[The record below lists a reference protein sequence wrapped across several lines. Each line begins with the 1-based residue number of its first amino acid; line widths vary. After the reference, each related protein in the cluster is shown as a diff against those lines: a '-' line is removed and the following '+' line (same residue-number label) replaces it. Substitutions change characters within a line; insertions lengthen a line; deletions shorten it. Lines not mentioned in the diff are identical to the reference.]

1 MSTQELVYFIDLGG
15 TLVFAISGWLAAS
28 KKQMDPFGASVIAFI
43 TAVGG
48 GTLRDLLIGSQ
59 PVGWMVDQNYLL
71 MIAGG
76 IGLGFLFKR
85 YLEKLRKTMFLFDSI
100 GIGLFTIL
108 GIEKTLSFGLTPV
121 IAVMMGT
128 VSAVFGGVLRDT
140 LANEVPLI
148 FRQEIYATACL
159 TGGILFLVLGH
170 FNVNVDVRIILTVV
184 YIIALRIVSVKY
196 KWSFPT
202 IK

>member
-159 TGGILFLVLGH
+159 TGGILFLVLGQ
-170 FNVNVDVRIILTVV
+170 FNVNVDVRIILTVI

>member
-1 MSTQELVYFIDLGG
+1 M
-15 TLVFAISGWLAAS
+15 
-28 KKQMDPFGASVIAFI
+28 
-43 TAVGG
+43 
-48 GTLRDLLIGSQ
+48 
-59 PVGWMVDQNYLL
+59 
-71 MIAGG
+71 
-76 IGLGFLFKR
+76 
-85 YLEKLRKTMFLFDSI
+85 
-100 GIGLFTIL
+100 
-108 GIEKTLSFGLTPV
+108 
-121 IAVMMGT
+121 
-128 VSAVFGGVLRDT
+128 FGGVLRDT

-159 TGGILFLVLGH
+159 TGGILFLILGY